1 MDFFQPTEIEQFYLK
16 LEIVVIFNKIP
27 LNHLLS
33 KLIVTETDSFLKR
46 IRNHGLRLETGRDKA
61 IVNAFV

>member
-16 LEIVVIFNKIP
+16 LEIVVIFNKIS

-33 KLIVTETDSFLKR
+33 KLIVTETDSK
-46 IRNHGLRLETGRDKA
+46 GLEITALD
-61 IVNAFV
+61 